1 MKVIFLGSPEFSAT
15 VLKSLINSR
24 HKVVGVVTQPDK
36 PSGRGHKLMPTPVKV
51 LAEQN
56 NIPVYQFTKIRL
68 EGDTLKELNADI
80 MVTAAFGQI
89 LNQTNI
95 DITPYGILNVH
106 GSLLPKYRGSSP
118 IQWVILNGEKK
129 TGITVM
135 KTDVGIDTGDMLISE
150 ELDILPDETAGEL
163 FDRMAVLGGRMIVE
177 ALDLIESG
185 KAKFIPQEHSQHTYF
200 PMLKKDMGKIDFNKT
215 PQEIV
220 NWCNGLNPW
229 PLAFIQTE
237 DGLVKV
243 FKSKIA
249 DCISDAKNGSI
260 LFADSKNGLIV
271 KCQGGAVSLEEIQ
284 AQNSKRM
291 KAKDYLNGRKIKE
304 IL

>member
-1 MKVIFLGSPEFSAT
+1 MKVIFLGSPDFSAT
-15 VLKSLINSR
+15 ILQALINST

-51 LAEQN
+51 IAEKY

-68 EGDTLKELNADI
+68 EGDALKELNADI

-89 LNQTNI
+89 LNQANI

-118 IQWVILNGEKK
+118 IQWAVLNGEKK

-150 ELDILPDETAGEL
+150 ELAILPDETAGEL
-163 FDRMAVLGGRMIVE
+163 FDRMAVLGGKMIVQ

-185 KAKFIPQEHSQHTYF
+185 KAKFIPQDHSQHTYF

-237 DGLVKV
+237 EGIVKV
-243 FKSKIA
+243 FK
-249 DCISDAKNGSI
+249 AKVVDNVDKVNNGTI
-260 LFADSKNGLIV
+260 LFADSKNGLII
-271 KCQGGAVSLEEIQ
+271 KCQDGAVSLEEIQ
-284 AQNSKRM
+284 APNSKRM
-291 KAKDYLNGRKIKE
+291 RAKDYLNGRKIKE